1 VYVLYFPI
9 IYLFIYLFPFLQL
22 FPPSSIV
29 AQVIIDFIVAYPTT
43 MVEMTIAQP
52 NNTVYASNID
62 WSVKKPL
69 LRRALYTLFTRHG
82 KVSFHNHTRLCAVRN
97 GS

>member
-1 VYVLYFPI
+1 
-9 IYLFIYLFPFLQL
+9 
-22 FPPSSIV
+22 
-29 AQVIIDFIVAYPTT
+29 

-82 KVSFHNHTRLCAVRN
+82 KVSFHYHPRLCVVRI
-97 GS
+97 GR

>member
-1 VYVLYFPI
+1 
-9 IYLFIYLFPFLQL
+9 L

-97 GS
+97 GR